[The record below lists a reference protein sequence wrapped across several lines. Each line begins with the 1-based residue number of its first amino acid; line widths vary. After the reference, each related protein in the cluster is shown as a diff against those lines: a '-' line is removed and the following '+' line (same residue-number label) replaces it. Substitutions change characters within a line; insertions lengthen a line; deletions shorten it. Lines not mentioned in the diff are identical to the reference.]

1 HDTQVRPLRRPQR
14 VPRARS
20 ASEPELELQSRPQEG
35 AAAEETPPVDAHAP
49 AQEQQ
54 EQQEDLPPLEHFAPR
69 AVQLVARMISVLAAG
84 EKDPLAANG
93 LAFHAGLAQVLM
105 AKQRHEAEAD
115 KRAVLAILVD
125 QRMQQG
131 QARTP
136 AERDAR
142 HAPEYV
148 QAEHRIAVLE
158 QHERLAELVHRIAYQ
173 RAQLLISADA
183 SRLMEDVRS
192 LTDELD
198 ADE

>member
-1 HDTQVRPLRRPQR
+1 R

-49 AQEQQ
+49 AQEQREQQ

-84 EKDPLAANG
+84 QKDPLAANE
-93 LAFHAGLAQVLM
+93 LAFHAGLSQVLM

-125 QRMQQG
+125 QRIQQG

-192 LTDELD
+192 LTDGL
-198 ADE
+198 